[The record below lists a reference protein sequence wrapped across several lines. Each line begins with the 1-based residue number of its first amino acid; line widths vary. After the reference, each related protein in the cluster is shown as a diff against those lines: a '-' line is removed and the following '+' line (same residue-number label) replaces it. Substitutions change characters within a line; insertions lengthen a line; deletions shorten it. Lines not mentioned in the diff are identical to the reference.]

1 MKVDL
6 ALCLQALSFRFPK
19 KSCYRVFT
27 WDLGGEEDMKVWM
40 LILGIAIASVF
51 GGLAS
56 TISNNGTTIA
66 AAQETEPAPTP
77 TPAPE
82 E

>member
-1 MKVDL
+1 M
-6 ALCLQALSFRFPK
+6 RF
-19 KSCYRVFT
+19 
-27 WDLGGEEDMKVWM
+27 WM
-40 LILGIAIASVF
+40 LILGIAIVSVF
-51 GGLAS
+51 GGLS
-56 TISNNGTTIA
+56 LNSSVSKNGTTIA